1 MTGITDY
8 DLDDERVGMAYE
20 IACYEID
27 YLDSFSDD
35 PDYDPAVYAVEILKR
50 FDDPEFVRTMTD
62 DFERE
67 ALWNHSDPGQNL
79 KARTSTLS
87 CATSRGTSPPRARSA
102 PWSPGTGSAG
112 AAPTPSGEP
121 KREKWAGDD
130 TLCTQMDSTAS
141 AGRAGCAVSVG

>member
-50 FDDPEFVRTMTD
+50 FEDPGFVRVMTD

-67 ALWNHSDPGQNL
+67 ALWNHSDPEQNL
-79 KARTSTLS
+79 KARSIYAFLRDLQRDF
-87 CATSRGTSPPRARSA
+87 AAKGDVRAVVSGHRLR
-102 PWSPGTGSAG
+102 TGSPNSRRG
-112 AAPTPSGEP
+112 IK
-121 KREKWAGDD
+121 KRKI
-130 TLCTQMDSTAS
+130 
-141 AGRAGCAVSVG
+141 GRR

>member
-20 IACYEID
+20 IACYEIR

-35 PDYDPAVYAVEILKR
+35 PDYDPAAYAVEILKR
-50 FDDPEFVRTMTD
+50 FEDPEFVRMLTD

-79 KARTSTLS
+79 KARNIYAFLRDLQRDF
-87 CATSRGTSPPRARSA
+87 AAKGEVRAVVPGHRLRRGSPNSLRRAK
-102 PWSPGTGSAG
+102 
-112 AAPTPSGEP
+112 
-121 KREKWAGDD
+121 KRE
-130 TLCTQMDSTAS
+130 M
-141 AGRAGCAVSVG
+141 GRR